1 MSSLKAFGGNN
12 ILNMAATKFY
22 NANPNKFKD
31 NGTQGGVQYS
41 YQVISAPVITLIPN
55 NNSKNIS
62 ISLTVSVKLPD
73 LSFDKNIPLTA
84 SAKVNIVNGVLSITN
99 LTLAGVNPV
108 DALIVGLFNAVVL
121 PNLSTALSSIPI
133 PALTG
138 VFGPSLSPQ
147 ILGMAVLNN
156 PALEIRGKIAGT
168 NINQTAD
175 TPSAANLNSLNTG
188 NNSNAK
194 IIGCV
199 VEGAVNHLI
208 KTLLPDLSHSFDKRA
223 SKWGLGAGIK
233 GTIKASK
240 PVMTINN
247 GVGVAK
253 TTISFSGLKAGI
265 DPPFAGWQWV
275 NLPSP
280 TATITVKHLLRSIGN
295 TGVIEIKGI
304 DSFSVNF
311 DFPLLLKPV
320 EVLLETLLKGI
331 FLVFKGIINNAIN
344 GRKIEIFKLPSKVP
358 GTNYS
363 ASLSFAPNGL
373 AYHGKSVEGIV
384 KVTT

>member
-12 ILNMAATKFY
+12 ILNMAATKYFS
-22 NANPNKFKD
+22 ANPNKFKGS
-31 NGTQGGVQYS
+31 GTQGGVQYS
-41 YQVISAPVITLIPN
+41 YHVISAPVITLISN

-62 ISLTVSVKLPD
+62 IALTVNIKVPTIP
-73 LSFDKNIPLTA
+73 FDHNVPMTA
-84 SAKVNIVNGVLSITN
+84 SAKISIVNSVLSVTN
-99 LTLAGVNPV
+99 LSLSAVNPA
-108 DALIVGLFNAVVL
+108 DAFVVGLINAVVI
-121 PNLSTALSSIPI
+121 PALATSLAAIPI
-133 PALTG
+133 PLLTG
-138 VFGPSLSPQ
+138 VFGPSLSAQ
-147 ILGMAVLNN
+147 ILSLTVLNN
-156 PALEIRGKIAGT
+156 PALEMRGKIAGT
-168 NINQTAD
+168 NIVQVAD
-175 TPSAANLNSLNTG
+175 TPASANLNALNSG
-188 NNSNAK
+188 NSSNAK

-208 KTLLPDLSHSFDKRA
+208 KTLVPDLSHSFDKRA

-265 DPPFAGWQWV
+265 NPPFAGWQWV

-280 TATITVKHLLRSIGN
+280 TANITVKHLLRSIGN

-311 DFPLLLKPV
+311 NFPLLLKPV

-344 GRKIEIFKLPSKVP
+344 GRKIEIFKLPAKVP

-363 ASLSFAPNGL
+363 ASLSFAANGL
-373 AYHGKSVEGIV
+373 AYHGKSVQGIV
-384 KVTT
+384 QVTT